1 MNLVWFLA
9 GWLAN
14 TAILLLLFAVVLVG
28 EALRTYRARRRIHQ
42 AVAHLIETS
51 RWPAWSHQ

>member
-14 TAILLLLFAVVLVG
+14 TAVLLLLFAVVLIG
-28 EALRTYRARRRIHQ
+28 EALRTYRARRRIHRQ
-42 AVAHLIETS
+42 VEALIRGD
-51 RWPAWSHQ
+51 RWPAWSAP